1 MHPDDD
7 RVGACSSL
15 DFQQALAIAIGIV
28 GMRIHPEHSILGNGG
43 AAHRNETGGR
53 WVEHGHHALMTI
65 NAFRAVGGYDETF
78 THNEDAELD
87 ARLKAERFHIYLTAE
102 TQVTYYPRGVRS
114 CTVLAIFQLRARP
127 SAQFLEAS
135 QEHETSAS
143 GAGGSGARG
152 VSTSVSAVLWDFCA
166 SGTGMGPGVPRVRS
180 RLRREAPRCMRG
192 RSRHRSNGD
201 ASRLVIRI
209 LCRA

>member
-1 MHPDDD
+1 MHTAGHTCFE
-7 RVGACSSL
+7 RAAAAE
-15 DFQQALAIAIGIV
+15 QN
-28 GMRIHPEHSILGNGG
+28 SILGNGS

-78 THNEDAELD
+78 THNEDAKLD
-87 ARLKAERFHIYLTAE
+87 ARLKVEGFHIYLSAE
-102 TQVTYYPRGVRS
+102 TP
-114 CTVLAIFQLRARP
+114 VLAIFQLRARP

-152 VSTSVSAVLWDFCA
+152 VSTSVSA
-166 SGTGMGPGVPRVRS
+166 MGPGVPRVTVS
-180 RLRREAPRCMRG
+180 P
-192 RSRHRSNGD
+192 
-201 ASRLVIRI
+201 
-209 LCRA
+209 